1 MAMKTAIATT
11 AATSGSVVIYPQGNA
26 FAVVRFVQSGASSTY
41 NYVVR
46 IALTPD
52 ETPSTGHAVAG
63 ASASGG
69 ASTLVPIATSGG
81 APIPCHAIH
90 INYNTL
96 SGGGNMTV
104 FVNTGET
111 GR

>member
-1 MAMKTAIATT
+1 MAMTTAIATT
-11 AATSGSVVIYPQGNA
+11 AAAAGSVVVYPQENA
-26 FAVVRFVQSGASSTY
+26 FSVIRFVQSGTEGTF

-52 ETPSTGHAVAG
+52 ETPSAGHAVAG
-63 ASASGG
+63 ATGG
-69 ASTLVPIATSGG
+69 AGASVLVPIATSGG

-96 SGGGNMTV
+96 ADGNMTV